1 MSKKYIKFPFASF
14 VVLWMLISF
23 FAGDVLAASASTPAG
38 QAEAT
43 FRLPQYEK
51 FVLKNGLTVYLM
63 EQHEVPLVN
72 ISAAVPAG
80 AVKDNDKY
88 GLAFLTA
95 EALLFGA
102 KSFTKTQLE
111 EKLDF
116 LGTTYYTNVDGEM
129 ARLTA
134 SFANKDVDIIM
145 PILKEI
151 LVDPIFDEKEFDKRK
166 KRLMLELE
174 QEKEIPGQVMESYF
188 NKFMFGEHG
197 YGNPVGGTKGTIS
210 AISNEDLKKFYQ
222 ANYKPAESVIAVV
235 GDFKTPQV
243 KKMIEKWFGGWKAKT
258 GEGSQG
264 AAEKPLPTFAKSRVL
279 LVNKD
284 DATETRFRI
293 GTLGI
298 KRSNPDYVAIQ
309 VINTILGGR
318 FTSWLNDEL
327 RVNAGLTYGARSNF
341 AAYKTSGTFYVSSY
355 TRTERTIEALDLAV
369 QVLERLHVKGV
380 DAETLVSAQ
389 NYIKGQYPPDYER
402 LGDLANLLTDM
413 FIYGFNESFINDF
426 QENVE
431 GVTVEKAKEIIAKYF
446 PRENLQ
452 FVLIGKG
459 SEIRDKVKKY
469 GEVTEKEI
477 KAEGF

>member
-1 MSKKYIKFPFASF
+1 MRKKHIIFPI
-14 VVLWMLISF
+14 VVLWLAVSF
-23 FAGDVLAASASTPAG
+23 FAGDVLAAPAPVG
-38 QAEAT
+38 QAET
-43 FRLPQYEK
+43 SFRLPQYEK
-51 FVLKNGLTVYLM
+51 FVMKNGLTVYLM
-63 EQHEVPLVN
+63 EQHEVPLVYV
-72 ISAAVPAG
+72 SAAAPAG

-95 EALLFGA
+95 EALLFGT
-102 KSFTKTQLE
+102 KSYTKNQLE

-116 LGTTYYTNVDGEM
+116 LGATYFTGVDGEM
-129 ARLTA
+129 ARVTA
-134 SFANKDVDIIM
+134 SFAKKDMDTVM
-145 PILKEI
+145 PILIEI
-151 LVDPIFDEKEFDKRK
+151 IADPIFDEKEFDKRK
-166 KRLMLELE
+166 KRLMLELD
-174 QEKEIPGQVMESYF
+174 QQKEIPGQVMDSYF
-188 NKFMFGEHG
+188 NKFLFGEHG
-197 YGNPVGGTKGTIS
+197 YGNPVGGTKGTVSSINN
-210 AISNEDLKKFYQ
+210 ADLKKFYRD
-222 ANYKPAESVIAVV
+222 NYIPAESVVAIV
-235 GDFKTPQV
+235 GDFKISQV
-243 KKMIEKWFGGWKAKT
+243 KKMVEKWFGGWKAKA
-258 GEGSQG
+258 GSVSQS
-264 AAEKPLPTFAKSRVL
+264 AVEKPLPTFAKSRVL

-293 GTLGI
+293 GAMGV
-298 KRSNPDYVAIQ
+298 KRSNPDYVAIE

-327 RVNAGLTYGARSNF
+327 RVNAGLTYGARSF
-341 AAYKTSGTFYVSSY
+341 FDAYKTSGTFIVSSY

-380 DAETLVSAQ
+380 DAETLASAQ
-389 NYIKGQYPPDYER
+389 NYIKGQYPPEFER
-402 LGDLANLLTDM
+402 PGALAKLLTDM

-426 QENVE
+426 QKNVE
-431 GVTVEKAKEIIAKYF
+431 GVTVDKAKEIIGKYF

>member
-1 MSKKYIKFPFASF
+1 MRKKHIIFPF
-14 VVLWMLISF
+14 VVLLIAVSF
-23 FAGDVLAASASTPAG
+23 FAGDILVASVG
-38 QAEAT
+38 QAETT
-43 FRLPQYEK
+43 FRLPKYEK
-51 FVLKNGLTVYLM
+51 FVMKNGLTIYLM
-63 EQHEVPLVN
+63 EQHEVPLVYV
-72 ISAAVPAG
+72 SAAAPAG
-80 AVKDNDKY
+80 AVKDKDKY

-95 EALLFGA
+95 EALLFGT
-102 KSFTKTQLE
+102 KSYTKNQLE

-116 LGTTYYTNVDGEM
+116 LGAAYFTGVDGEM
-129 ARLTA
+129 AQITA
-134 SFANKDVDIIM
+134 SFAKKDMDTVM

-151 LVDPIFDEKEFDKRK
+151 IADPIFDEKEFDKRK

-174 QEKEIPGQVMESYF
+174 QQKEIPGQVMESYF

-197 YGNPVGGTKGTIS
+197 YGNPVGGTKGTV
-210 AISNEDLKKFYQ
+210 ADISNEDLKKFYQ
-222 ANYKPAESVIAVV
+222 ANYIPAESVVAIV
-235 GDFKTPQV
+235 GDFKISQL
-243 KKMIEKWFGGWKAKT
+243 KKMVEKWFGAWKTKS
-258 GEGSQG
+258 GNGSQKI
-264 AAEKPLPTFAKSRVL
+264 AEKPLPIFAKSRVL

-293 GTLGI
+293 GALGI
-298 KRSNPDYVAIQ
+298 KRSNPDYVAIE

-327 RVNAGLTYGARSNF
+327 RVNAGLTYGARSF
-341 AAYKTSGTFYVSSY
+341 FDAYKTSGTFSVNSY

-380 DAETLVSAQ
+380 DAETLASAQ
-389 NYIKGQYPPDYER
+389 NYIKGQYPPELER
-402 LGDLANLLTDM
+402 PGALAKLLTDM
-413 FIYGFNESFINDF
+413 FIYGFDKSFIDDF
-426 QENVE
+426 QKNVD
-431 GVTVEKAKEIIAKYF
+431 GVTVDKAKEIIQKYF

-452 FVLIGKG
+452 FVLIGKA